1 MQFCSQYIKKFTWKV
16 FPNVFLDLILLREFL
31 DIPTVLSDEAEWAS
45 NRAFQEAAGLLDLGV
60 CRANS

>member
-1 MQFCSQYIKKFTWKV
+1 M

-31 DIPTVLSDEAEWAS
+31 DIPTVLSDKAEWAS

-60 CRANS
+60 CGANS